1 MYINFQNVQLTKLNL
16 PLSMKKWWCN
26 LNLGSTYIPIGI
38 SQQVAMGKSD
48 DDKNRFTVTVFN
60 YFRVLSEKTRCC

>member
-1 MYINFQNVQLTKLNL
+1 MQSKFR
-16 PLSMKKWWCN
+16 
-26 LNLGSTYIPIGI
+26 STYIPIGI